1 MEWTDDNSSS
11 VWNVSTQR
19 TLSTP
24 ETTSKTGTPQWYE
37 SGRIT
42 IPLYAVIFMLAVVG
56 NTLVILTLKDEEDQ
70 GQGKKNQWPIDRVR
84 PAAGPPGIRPIGHSP
99 DLPYG
104 QSGPACM

>member
-1 MEWTDDNSSS
+1 MEWADDNSSS
-11 VWNVSTQR
+11 VWNVSTQQ

-56 NTLVILTLKDEEDQ
+56 NTLVILTLVRWRRAYKMSAHAFPANASFVSDQ
-70 GQGKKNQWPIDRVR
+70 LKFCFP
-84 PAAGPPGIRPIGHSP
+84 SF
-99 DLPYG
+99 
-104 QSGPACM
+104 